1 MTCDTLYVGNV
12 QSIVLQAEVYPCLLI
27 HGRRKFHIR
36 SYVVVV
42 ENLASDDLFDI
53 YLYNRH
59 EIRLASN
66 PVSEEDDSNRERSAH
81 ITNGGL
87 ADTTERLLLH
97 EVEELV
103 ERNLQAKVETFVAQI
118 FGEHFVPDMARR
130 ISYSA
135 QQDEAAGTAAVDGVD
150 IRKFV
155 MAGLDIMVTSDER
168 LYLLEVN
175 VNPAAPSADNL
186 SETFQNHLV
195 EYMKDVLHLLVDGRN
210 ASPNFV
216 SCQSILAQRKA

>member
-1 MTCDTLYVGNV
+1 MTGVTRYVGNV
-12 QSIVLQAEVYPCLLI
+12 QSLVLQAEVYPCLLI
-27 HGRRKFHIR
+27 GRRKFHIR

-42 ENLASDDLFDI
+42 ENLASDNLFDV

-66 PVSEEDDSNRERSAH
+66 PVSEEDDGDRERSAH
-81 ITNGGL
+81 ITNGGM

-97 EVEELV
+97 EVEELAG
-103 ERNLQAKVETFVAQI
+103 RNLQAKVETFVAQI

-135 QQDEAAGTAAVDGVD
+135 QQDEGTSAVDGVD
-150 IRKFV
+150 VRKFV

-175 VNPAAPSADNL
+175 VNPAAPPADNL

-216 SCQSILAQRKA
+216 SCQTILAQRKA